1 VAIFGPDLGSDRGLI
16 AMADD
21 WILLTIAPGDIW
33 GFHRR
38 NKPIRVQAT
47 RIAARPPPD
56 RPPPARPPA

>member
-1 VAIFGPDLGSDRGLI
+1 
-16 AMADD
+16 MADD